1 VPSDTRH
8 SRARPADFRKWR
20 GELDHFQRRL
30 RTELAEP
37 IPARLRTVDALRK
50 LLGQETTQAIVFSTN
65 PRLLAGI
72 GEIVSTLDDV
82 INTDIGAIVSILP
95 GELAPYW
102 GEERD
107 AKFLLRTGHSRDA

>member
-1 VPSDTRH
+1 
-8 SRARPADFRKWR
+8 
-20 GELDHFQRRL
+20 L

-50 LLGQETTQAIVFSTN
+50 LLGQETTQAVVFSTN

-107 AKFLLRTGHSRDA
+107 AKFLLRAGHSRDA